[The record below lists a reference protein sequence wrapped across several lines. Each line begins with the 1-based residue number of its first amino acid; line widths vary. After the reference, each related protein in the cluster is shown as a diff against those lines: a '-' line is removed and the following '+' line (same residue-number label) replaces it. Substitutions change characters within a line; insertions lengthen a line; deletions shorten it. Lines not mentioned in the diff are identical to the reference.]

1 MSPLTRMVISYSVL
15 RLGLFAVVFLILVF
29 TPLAHIVDIAIAL
42 VVSGVLSLKVGRG
55 HRDRMVEL
63 FEERRADSASTTRR

>member
-1 MSPLTRMVISYSVL
+1 VSPLTRMILSYTIL
-15 RLGLFAVVFLILVF
+15 RLGLFAVAFLILVF
-29 TPLAHIVDIAIAL
+29 TPLPKIIDIAIAL

-63 FEERRADSASTTRR
+63 FEERRERNARVSR